1 MGAKKKVEVT
11 TQPPPPM
18 PEEKS
23 INTIIILKSSDGT
36 EFKLSEELVL
46 KYSTRMR
53 SLIDDSL
60 KKDTVNLSQYDKEI
74 V

>member
-11 TQPPPPM
+11 TLPPPPM